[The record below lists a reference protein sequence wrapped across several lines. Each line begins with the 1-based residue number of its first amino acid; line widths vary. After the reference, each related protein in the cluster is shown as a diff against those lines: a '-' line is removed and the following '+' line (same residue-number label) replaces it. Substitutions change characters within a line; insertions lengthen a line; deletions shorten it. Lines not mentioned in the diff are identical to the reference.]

1 MELDCITIIIL
12 LQNLAATTW
21 FWWFG
26 SLELHGSS
34 AHFLDLSQVWIRN

>member
-12 LQNLAATTW
+12 LGNLAADTW
-21 FWWFG
+21 CWWFG

-34 AHFLDLSQVWIRN
+34 LPIV